1 MVFLFTSLA
10 NFKSRPIPTWK
21 LIDGVC
27 KESLA
32 FETAQREGIPEILIQ
47 RAEELYKSAYR
58 NQIPKKKDQMRLLC
72 SDIGLNCTDKSSE
85 QLNGTREIALD
96 SSTKLM
102 QRMRIS
108 SKKLEDVIRL
118 IGQKKLIELYKVKN
132 LPEVATV
139 NCVLIAARGQPP
151 PSTIGASSV
160 YIVLRPD
167 KKFYVRQVWIVFGLE
182 FQQLTVIP
190 SRRGEDRAKRS
201 TASRWSVK
209 RFQTA
214 PRPPRTSAT
223 VAVGFGMFVELEDD
237 SEELVCSTVGNM
249 GVEHVAVHYILDM
262 EVEEQSI
269 MDFESDYVELGDE
282 LGFDPESDN
291 NRVLLTMSAVQL
303 H

>member
-1 MVFLFTSLA
+1 MYKVMGA
-10 NFKSRPIPTWK
+10 EYVDGQPIPSWK

-47 RAEELYKSAYR
+47 RAEELYKSAYG

-118 IGQKKLIELYKVKN
+118 IFQKKLIELYKVKN
-132 LPEVATV
+132 PPEVATV
-139 NCVLIAARGQPP
+139 NCVLIAARGQPA

-167 KKFYVRQVWIVFGLE
+167 KKFYVGQVWIVFGLE

-201 TASRWSVK
+201 TTSRWSVK
-209 RFQTA
+209 RHMLVFRESSRLHRVTVEIAMTGSSRRGDYQNSSYQFLSDS
-214 PRPPRTSAT
+214 PR
-223 VAVGFGMFVELEDD
+223 
-237 SEELVCSTVGNM
+237 
-249 GVEHVAVHYILDM
+249 
-262 EVEEQSI
+262 
-269 MDFESDYVELGDE
+269 
-282 LGFDPESDN
+282 
-291 NRVLLTMSAVQL
+291 
-303 H
+303 